1 MDDEILLAVP
11 AVILLVA
18 GAAATATGEVTL
30 AQLAPGALAMGLFAV
45 AMYGVARYRSPGD
58 VDAGDGREPTATV
71 RSDASRPAPGPRI
84 GTTDGGTDRPAATPA
99 DTRGLDPVV
108 RRAGEERYDPV
119 GAADGL
125 RKGVLV
131 GEAQGARNLAIR
143 RFTLAPGGSAPKH
156 TNEIEH
162 EQYVL
167 EGRYTV
173 GIGEEE
179 YEVSA
184 GDSLFVPAGV
194 VHWYR
199 NDGPDQGAFICAVP
213 MGDDS
218 IDLLEDE

>member
-18 GAAATATGEVTL
+18 AAAATVTGEVTL
-30 AQLAPGALAMGLFAV
+30 AQLAPGALAMSLFAV
-45 AMYGVARYRSPGD
+45 AMYGLARYRSPGTPDGTGPADRTDRTGTSGGD
-58 VDAGDGREPTATV
+58 VRGA
-71 RSDASRPAPGPRI
+71 
-84 GTTDGGTDRPAATPA
+84 GTTDGGTDRPVAEPA

-108 RRAGEERYDPV
+108 RRAGQVQYDPV
-119 GAADGL
+119 DAADGL

-131 GEAQGARNLAIR
+131 GEADGARNLAIR
-143 RFTLAPGGSAPKH
+143 RFTLAPGASVPKH

-167 EGRYTV
+167 EGRYTI

-179 YEVSA
+179 HEVTA
-184 GDSLFVPAGV
+184 GDSLFIPAGA

-199 NDGPDQGAFICAVP
+199 NDGPDQGAFVCAVP
-213 MGDDS
+213 VGDDR

>member
-18 GAAATATGEVTL
+18 GGAATATGEVTL
-30 AQLAPGALAMGLFAV
+30 AQLAPGALAMSLFAV

-58 VDAGDGREPTATV
+58 IDAAGSEAGRAGDADPATV
-71 RSDASRPAPGPRI
+71 GA
-84 GTTDGGTDRPAATPA
+84 TDGGIDRPVSEPT

>member
-11 AVILLVA
+11 AVVLLAA
-18 GAAATATGEVTL
+18 GAAATVTGEVTL
-30 AQLAPGALAMGLFAV
+30 AELTPGALVLSLFAA
-45 AMYGVARYRSPGD
+45 AMYGLARYRSPGD
-58 VDAGDGREPTATV
+58 IDDAGANAGRTDAGEHPDGTPVGA
-71 RSDASRPAPGPRI
+71 
-84 GTTDGGTDRPAATPA
+84 TDGGTDRPVSEPL
-99 DTRGLDPVV
+99 DTRELDPVV
-108 RRAGEERYDPV
+108 RRAGDVRYDPV

-131 GEAQGARNLAIR
+131 GEAEGARNLAIR

-173 GIGEEE
+173 GIDDEE

-184 GDSLFVPAGV
+184 GDSLFIPAGA

-199 NDGPDQGAFICAVP
+199 NDGPEQGAFICAVP

-218 IDLLEDE
+218 IDLLEGE